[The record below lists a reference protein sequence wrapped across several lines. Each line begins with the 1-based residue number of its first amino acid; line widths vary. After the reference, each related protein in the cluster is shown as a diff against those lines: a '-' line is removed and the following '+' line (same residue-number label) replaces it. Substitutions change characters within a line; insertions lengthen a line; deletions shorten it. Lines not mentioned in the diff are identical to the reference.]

1 LVNGCR
7 AWLHYAYCVRHAA
20 LRAFGEWLLTALVA
34 FVIMEIA
41 AQVLPGHRL
50 TLPVIAASIGA
61 ATLGKLS
68 YSLEK
73 AVLRRARSRRRPGGA

>member
-1 LVNGCR
+1 MNGGR
-7 AWLHYAYCVRHAA
+7 AWLPYAYCVRHAA

-34 FVIMEIA
+34 FVLMEIV
-41 AQVLPGHRL
+41 AQVTPGHRL
-50 TLPVIAASIGA
+50 TLPLIAAAIGA

-73 AVLRRARSRRRPGGA
+73 AVLRRVRSRRRPGGA